1 MPAASVTVLIPTAP
15 AGGSEAT
22 IQLSVTDVASFVGLR
37 QCGRYLR
44 LTVARNAPELT
55 TDTQDAL
62 NNYSVSIDGALAAA
76 GRQLEVHVAEELE
89 RRAPDAPYVN
99 PCRPKEACTPW
110 LVFLDLLARA
120 PNPSSGYLGC
130 WAAEVVL
137 RGRPAVDSVLSL
149 SGRADYIVLLWRS
162 GRPVLRIVECKASTE
177 PQTKYIVQLVLY
189 RMLLLRLLS
198 EAAAA
203 NNHRECVCIGGLEW
217 SVPGRRAVHGVTALE
232 VECLL
237 RTKLSGPAG
246 HATDGDAL
254 PMEEVEAMTRQL
266 SGMLMPG
273 GRIAEALSV
282 QTPLVDVPYELDGHC
297 GACSRVA
304 QCWIESAAR
313 GAVQLSGCSASEA
326 QRLAKAGVTDI
337 EELAALLPPSNGALP
352 APPRPG
358 PTRPRRLED
367 VAADS
372 DIAPGELH
380 RLSLIASVRTRRW
393 LGHALSLHNEPGW
406 RQQWSTVQLLPG
418 APPSG
423 LPSFAVRSLLVRV
436 YLSVSVDVAL
446 RRVVGVA
453 AHIAAPDL
461 SSGSA
466 EEKQTAPP
474 SQAAQTG
481 WDVAILMEGV
491 TLEDSS
497 SSAVANTDMELDDME
512 AQLLA
517 DFSDQLCE
525 VIQQCVER
533 QQQQAQQ
540 LMLHF
545 YIHSHEELTELIRRC
560 NTLEHLHGLRRSSDA
575 LTAHSLVNDKSCA
588 KRFGRGSGSSYAS
601 ASGSS
606 IGAASGTGLGWL
618 PHLLGLRADIGDFQ
632 EKAGMDASPEQAMVS
647 VIEDEIRRYAT
658 AWHGAGRLAA
668 TSVAWGSDRT
678 IFNWRAPQPLRHTR
692 VAMDGGAAAADAI
705 PGSEA
710 AKRSSS
716 SSRLEGDADGD
727 KIDLRAAFAP
737 GGYLNSLV
745 RDSRDLRSCAEAVA
759 ISEQQWTQRSLK
771 QQGQARQGYGIPP
784 ADPQP
789 RRRRQPES
797 TPAFASGNLVVAQL
811 HDDYVQVRPDLAGS
825 SIPPGFFRALWA
837 SSSGLQRGRRDET
850 QSPQQPEHRG
860 EQQQHSNETPSPG
873 RCHGNSDAVEKQADI
888 FQRGASSLRSLL
900 LAQAH
905 AVRWLEERLARLP
918 DGGNPCLRKVPLVLP
933 QPLGRSLRAFQL
945 DVGNLPGGPRR
956 APQGPQ
962 AERAIM
968 LARAALDTM
977 WLNRGGEIRQFWQGL
992 GLQAPAARAADNRN
1006 GTVVLDRLRRMN
1018 EGKVHWLLGRVA
1030 APESCRNWEALTEAT
1045 RLEEGSRVV
1054 VTAVPDPSVCQDPC
1068 EASGRYA
1075 HGVITSVADSGLGNG
1090 TGSVEAEQELAK
1102 PVAGHSDLWVE
1113 CRLDKTW
1120 YPTNGLFLSGTPRV
1134 WPWTFAV
1141 GGAASGRVALDAA
1154 PNISAWVAT
1163 SVIEILQEFGGSS
1176 AYLAE
1181 RLWLSLPPA
1190 DLAAGSSF
1198 MHQWLEAASEGTL
1211 VAREPETGPNTPLS
1225 EVQVPGDIQ
1234 DRSPNRPCPRD
1245 TATPATLLRG
1255 HEMLTH
1261 PQSSTSSNSILSAH
1275 ARGLG
1280 GGSAGSA
1287 DSTGPSNVTRGR
1299 AGGSGDDLVQRLAPE
1314 LDQDQKACI
1323 YAFLKHPESGSRV
1336 LLQGPPGT
1344 GKTETVAAALLVWL
1358 AERMHRGGPMGP
1370 SEQGGVVLL
1379 TGPTH
1384 AAVDNIMKRIGVRLR
1399 NSTLSGDVLRGRS
1412 VLVRLDSDK
1421 KALDLSLADL
1431 GVQSSLPN
1439 RSSWQKNTWYLVGGT
1454 LRYLAKAAK
1463 QLRTLVASA
1472 ATPQAAKLMEAS
1484 GRAAFASA
1492 LLMDEASM
1500 VFAPQLLA
1508 LGCLLVARGSLLV
1521 AGDHQQLSTITN
1533 YDFEGD
1539 QRPNLLRHRPYVSAY
1554 EYVRLMQA
1562 DETVPRRGQRQEPPE
1577 GHLQWIG
1584 GPPPPVSTCALSYTH
1599 RLPYAVRA
1607 LIQPLYSRDGIIL
1620 RGRPPAERPAADN
1633 TNTTITGSSKNSSAV
1648 TTRNNRASRFAARPT
1663 VATGTASLAA
1673 TSTLMAAPF
1682 PLQRMS
1688 GGGSFGGVL
1697 PEKANAGGVWRHL
1710 WQGPACEEGVF
1721 LLVHNETGSSRC
1733 NDLEVQ
1739 LVASVLEARLGSTAR
1754 LNSGTSGEL
1763 ATADGSTGL
1772 IASSISGSSGNDR
1785 TGDVSVA
1792 IITPH
1797 RSQRRALKALVEE
1810 RGWGRNC
1817 QVDTVERM
1825 QGGEAEIVIFSATAS
1840 DAATLERS
1848 EEFYSSV
1855 CRANVAFSRARQRL
1869 IVVASRAFLE
1879 QLPTSYSRYSGLMLW
1894 RQLRAICQDRGAY
1907 LGAENVQMWLN
1918 PQARAAAAAATGA
1931 AAAGGQLPGGDSAD
1945 HSGGGQHELRATVTY
1960 RCDVYRTVA

>member
-1 MPAASVTVLIPTAP
+1 MSAASVRALILATP
-15 AGGSEAT
+15 AGVSEAT

-44 LTVARNAPELT
+44 LTVARNATEIT

-99 PCRPKEACTPW
+99 PCRPKEASTPW
-110 LVFLDLLARA
+110 QVFLDLLSRA

-137 RGRPAVDSVLSL
+137 QGRPAVDSVLSL
-149 SGRADYIVLLWRS
+149 SGRADFIVLLWRS

-203 NNHRECVCIGGLEW
+203 NNRRGCVCIGGLEW
-217 SVPGRRAVHGVTALE
+217 SVPGRQAAHGVSALE

-246 HATDGDAL
+246 HAADGDAF

-282 QTPLVDVPYELDGHC
+282 QTPLVDVPYELDVHC

-313 GAVQLSGCSASEA
+313 GAVQLSGCSASDA
-326 QRLAKAGVTDI
+326 QRLAKASVTDI
-337 EELAALLPPSNGALP
+337 EELAALLPPPNGSP
-352 APPRPG
+352 SAPPPPG
-358 PTRPRRLED
+358 PSRPRTLEE
-367 VAADS
+367 VAAAS
-372 DIAPGELH
+372 GIAPGELR
-380 RLSLIASVRTRRW
+380 RLSVIAAVRTRRW
-393 LGHALSLHNEPGW
+393 LGRALSLHNEPGW
-406 RQQWSTVQLLPG
+406 RQQWSAFQLLPG

-423 LPSFAVRSLLVRV
+423 LPSVAVRGLLVRV
-436 YLSVSVDVAL
+436 YLSVAVDVAL
-446 RRVVGVA
+446 RRVVGIA
-453 AHIAAPDL
+453 AHIAVPDI
-461 SSGSA
+461 SGVSTK
-466 EEKQTAPP
+466 EKLNGPP

-481 WDVAILMEGV
+481 WDVAVLMEGV
-491 TLEDSS
+491 TLEDVSS
-497 SSAVANTDMELDDME
+497 STVANTDMELDGME

-525 VIQQCVER
+525 AIQQCVE
-533 QQQQAQQ
+533 QQQQQQQ

-545 YIHSHEELTELIRRC
+545 YIHSHHELTELIRRC
-560 NTLEHLHGLRRSSDA
+560 NALEEADDPRGLRRSSDA
-575 LTAHSLVNDKSCA
+575 STVHSLANGSSDKSCA
-588 KRFGRGSGSSYAS
+588 KGYGRGSD
-601 ASGSS
+601 SGSG
-606 IGAASGTGLGWL
+606 IDAASGTGLGWL
-618 PHLLGLRADIGDFQ
+618 PHLLGLRADIGDLQ

-692 VAMDGGAAAADAI
+692 VAMDDGAAAAAAS
-705 PGSEA
+705 PGSDA

-716 SSRLEGDADGD
+716 SSSSDGD
-727 KIDLRAAFAP
+727 EIDLRAAFVP

-745 RDSRDLRSCAEAVA
+745 RDSRELRRCVDAVA

-771 QQGQARQGYGIPP
+771 QQDQARQGYGIPP
-784 ADPQP
+784 ADPKP
-789 RRRRQPES
+789 RRHRQPGP
-797 TPAFASGNLVVAQL
+797 TPAFASGDLVAHL
-811 HDDYVQVRPDLAGS
+811 DDYVQVRPDLASS

-837 SSSGLQRGRRDET
+837 SSAGLKQGQRDET
-850 QSPQQPEHRG
+850 PSPQQPACRG
-860 EQQQHSNETPSPG
+860 EQQQQSNETLSPG
-873 RCHGNSDAVEKQADI
+873 RCHGDSDAAEKQAGI

-918 DGGNPCLRKVPLVLP
+918 EGGNPCLRKVPLVLP

-956 APQGPQ
+956 TPEGPQ
-962 AERAIM
+962 AQRAIM
-968 LARAALDTM
+968 LARAALDTV
-977 WLNRGGEIRQFWQGL
+977 WLNRGGEIRQFWLGL
-992 GLQAPAARAADNRN
+992 GLQAPAVRAADNRN

-1030 APESCRNWEALTEAT
+1030 APERCRDWEALTDAT
-1045 RLEEGSRVV
+1045 GLEEGSSVV
-1054 VTAVPDPSVCQDPC
+1054 VTAVPDPWVCQDPR

-1075 HGVITSVADSGLGNG
+1075 HGVITSIAVNGLGNG
-1090 TGSVEAEQELAK
+1090 ASDQELSK
-1102 PVAGHSDLWVE
+1102 PVAGDSELWVE

-1120 YPTNGLFLSGTPRV
+1120 YPTNGLFLLGMPRV

-1141 GGAASGRVALDAA
+1141 GGGPGVCVALDAA
-1154 PNISAWVAT
+1154 PNISAWVAS

-1176 AYLAE
+1176 TYLAE

-1190 DLAAGSSF
+1190 ALAAGGS
-1198 MHQWLEAASEGTL
+1198 MHQWPEVASEGPLT
-1211 VAREPETGPNTPLS
+1211 AREPETGPNTPVS
-1225 EVQVPGDIQ
+1225 KVQVPADIQ
-1234 DRSPNRPCPRD
+1234 DLYSNCAGPRD
-1245 TATPATLLRG
+1245 TATPASLLGG
-1255 HEMLTH
+1255 HEILTD
-1261 PQSSTSSNSILSAH
+1261 PQSLTSSHSILSAH
-1275 ARGLG
+1275 ARGPSG
-1280 GGSAGSA
+1280 GPAGSA
-1287 DSTGPSNVTRGR
+1287 NSTGPSNVSRGR
-1299 AGGSGDDLVQRLAPE
+1299 VGGSGDDLVQRLAPE

-1358 AERMHRGGPMGP
+1358 AERMRRGGPMGP
-1370 SEQGGVVLL
+1370 SEQGGVILL
-1379 TGPTH
+1379 SGPTH
-1384 AAVDNIMKRIGVRLR
+1384 AAVDNMMKRIGVRLR

-1412 VLVRLDSDK
+1412 VLVRLDSAK

-1431 GVQSSLPN
+1431 GVLPSLPKS
-1439 RSSWQKNTWYLVGGT
+1439 SSWQKSTWYLVGGT
-1454 LRYLAKAAK
+1454 LRHLAKAAK

-1472 ATPQAAKLMEAS
+1472 SAPQAAKLMEAS

-1539 QRPNLLRHRPYVSAY
+1539 LRPNLLRHRPYVSAY

-1562 DETVPRRGQRQEPPE
+1562 DETGARRGQRQEPRE

-1620 RGRPPAERPAADN
+1620 RGRPPAESPAAAD
-1633 TNTTITGSSKNSSAV
+1633 TNMAITGSSCNSPAV
-1648 TTRNNRASRFAARPT
+1648 TTPNNRASRFAARPI
-1663 VATGTASLAA
+1663 VATGTAPLAA
-1673 TSTLMAAPF
+1673 TSTLMAAQF
-1682 PLQRMS
+1682 PPQRM
-1688 GGGSFGGVL
+1688 GGGSSFGEVPL
-1697 PEKANAGGVWRHL
+1697 ENANAGGVWRHL

-1733 NDLEVQ
+1733 NGLEVQ
-1739 LVASVLEARLGSTAR
+1739 LVAAVLEARLGSTATAR
-1754 LNSGTSGEL
+1754 LNSGTGGEPS
-1763 ATADGSTGL
+1763 TANDSTSVV
-1772 IASSISGSSGNDR
+1772 ASSISSCSGKGR
-1785 TGDVSVA
+1785 VGDVSVA

-1797 RSQRRALKALVEE
+1797 RSQRRALRALVEE

-1855 CRANVAFSRARQRL
+1855 CRANVAFSRARQCL
-1869 IVVASRAFLE
+1869 IVVASRAFLG

-1894 RQLRAICQDRGAY
+1894 RQLQTICQDRGAY
-1907 LGAENVQMWLN
+1907 LGAEHVQMWLD
-1918 PQARAAAAAATGA
+1918 PPARAAAAAAAGA
-1931 AAAGGQLPGGDSAD
+1931 AASGGQLPGGDAAD
-1945 HSGGGQHELRATVTY
+1945 HSGGRQPELRATVTY